1 MAWQKICKRMMNQQI
16 VKGIGTDLVFKPRIA
31 TLMGRF
37 PQRFAAKILSAEE
50 IALWQKAPSQP
61 DFLARQFAAKEAI
74 LKALGTGM
82 RQGLSWHDMVVLR
95 DALGK
100 PTVRLQGG
108 VLNHVPAN
116 YVCHVSLADDGDY
129 ALAFAVIAC

>member
-1 MAWQKICKRMMNQQI
+1 MI
-16 VKGIGTDLVFKPRIA
+16 KGVGTDLVFKPRIA
-31 TLMGRF
+31 TLMAQF
-37 PQRFAAKILSAEE
+37 PERFAAKILSADEMVLFE
-50 IALWQKAPSQP
+50 KAVNAS

-82 RQGLSWHDMVVLR
+82 RQGLAWHDMVVLR
-95 DALGK
+95 DNLGK
-100 PTVRLQGG
+100 PIVRLQGG
-108 VLNHVPAN
+108 VLAQVPAN

>member
-1 MAWQKICKRMMNQQI
+1 MSQKMINMP

-50 IALWQKAPSQP
+50 MVLWQKAANPA

-74 LKALGTGM
+74 LKALGTGL
-82 RQGLSWHDMVVLR
+82 RQGLAWHNMVVLR
-95 DALGK
+95 DTLGK

-108 VLNHVPAN
+108 ALALVPAN
-116 YVCHVSLADDGDY
+116 YMCHVSLADDGDY